1 MEQVCKRVGW
11 QSGESMQEGW
21 VARWSKYVRGRG
33 GKMEQVCKR
42 EGWKGSKYVRGMGG
56 KVEQV

>member
-1 MEQVCKRVGW
+1 M
-11 QSGESMQEGW
+11 
-21 VARWSKYVRGRG
+21 ARWSKYVRGRG